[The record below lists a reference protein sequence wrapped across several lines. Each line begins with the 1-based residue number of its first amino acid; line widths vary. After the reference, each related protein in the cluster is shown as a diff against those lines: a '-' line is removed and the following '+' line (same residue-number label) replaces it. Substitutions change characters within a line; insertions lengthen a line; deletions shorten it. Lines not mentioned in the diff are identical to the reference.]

1 MPPTTL
7 SNKAI
12 RALILIAP
20 VHVPNHRDGSFYHSQ
35 QMCHSSQKE
44 GISSEMILQSS
55 MFTWKVAVIEKQ
67 AEILS
72 LSRHFAETQLIS
84 LPLFASVHL

>member
-12 RALILIAP
+12 RALILIAS
-20 VHVPNHRDGSFYHSQ
+20 VHMPNHKDGSFYHSQ

-44 GISSEMILQSS
+44 AISAEMILQSS
-55 MFTWKVAVIEKQ
+55 VFTSKVTVIRK
-67 AEILS
+67 IG
-72 LSRHFAETQLIS
+72 
-84 LPLFASVHL
+84 

>member
-12 RALILIAP
+12 RALILIVP
-20 VHVPNHRDGSFYHSQ
+20 IHVPNHRDGSFYHSQ

-44 GISSEMILQSS
+44 AISTEMILRSS
-55 MFTWKVAVIEKQ
+55 VFPWKVAVVTKK
-67 AEILS
+67 
-72 LSRHFAETQLIS
+72 RRKY
-84 LPLFASVHL
+84 